1 MAERTPQIERLIQ
14 ATTQLI
20 AQNIKNYRQT
30 KYHLDKNRST
40 LYLEIETPLNN
51 WMGLY
56 FYHITRRKKLVN
68 FLSDLNIDIK
78 WSEGDGNKEKHGSN
92 KLKTTVFSFRLP

>member
-14 ATTQLI
+14 STTQLI

-30 KYHLDKNRST
+30 KYHLDKNRLT

-51 WMGLY
+51 
-56 FYHITRRKKLVN
+56 
-68 FLSDLNIDIK
+68 
-78 WSEGDGNKEKHGSN
+78 
-92 KLKTTVFSFRLP
+92 